1 MKHALL
7 VALLLAGCVAKSPP
21 NAAPPPPPAA
31 TGPFVGA
38 ANSAPL
44 PAEWWRLYGDA
55 AMNEHVARV
64 LAANRDVR
72 LAVANLDAARANSR
86 LAGAARTPDVVL
98 ESGASP
104 TTRGANQPSTTG
116 VPKSSYE
123 LGAEAVWE
131 ADLFGRLRNQSSA
144 ASADAEAAAAARD
157 GVRLAVAADVVGA
170 WLDLCWAGELARV
183 ATRQIATQRTLAD
196 TVSRQVKVGEVSP
209 LELAQ
214 ARQLLGRLEAGL
226 PAFEA
231 DAQRA
236 RYLLANLEA
245 LPPAEAARFQCER
258 PPAFAAALP
267 VGDGAGLLARR
278 PDIREAERRL
288 AAAGARVK
296 GARVEMYPRV
306 TLGASGGLIRGSLD
320 AFITPL
326 ISWSFINPARIKAR
340 IALAEANQAGAL
352 AQYDAAWL
360 RALREVET
368 ALADTDAERRANQ
381 SFAAALANA
390 QTAARR
396 AEARVRLGD
405 ANPLIALD
413 ARRTAY
419 ETELLGTLAG
429 RRLAQRQVFL
439 FRSLGGGWEDAAAPR

>member
-1 MKHALL
+1 MKRALL
-7 VALLLAGCVAKSPP
+7 IALLLAGCAAKSPP
-21 NAAPPPPPAA
+21 NAGPPPPLAA
-31 TGPFVGA
+31 TGLFVGA
-38 ANSAPL
+38 TDAAPL
-44 PAEWWRLYGDA
+44 PGEWWRLYGDEA
-55 AMNEHVARV
+55 LNEHVARA

-86 LAGAARTPDVVL
+86 LAGAARTPDLVL

-104 TTRGANQPSTTG
+104 TTRGVNQPSTTS

-144 ASADAEAAAAARD
+144 ASADAEAAAAAHD
-157 GVRLAVAADVVGA
+157 GVRLAVAADVAGA
-170 WLDLCWAGELARV
+170 WLDLCWAGELNRV
-183 ATRQIATQRTLAD
+183 ATRQIAMQSALVE

-214 ARQLLGRLEAGL
+214 ARQLLGKLEATL

-231 DAQRA
+231 DVQRA

-245 LPPAEAARFQCER
+245 MPPAEAAQFQCQR
-258 PPAFAAALP
+258 PPSIAAALP

-288 AAAGARVK
+288 AASGARVNVAK
-296 GARVEMYPRV
+296 AEMYPRV

-340 IALAEANQAGAL
+340 IALAEANQQGAL

-368 ALADTDAERRANQ
+368 ALADTDAESRANQ
-381 SFAAALANA
+381 SLLAAVANA
-390 QTAARR
+390 QATARR
-396 AEARVRLGD
+396 VEARVNIGD
-405 ANPLIALD
+405 ANPLLALD
-413 ARRTAY
+413 ARRTAF
-419 ETELLGTLAG
+419 ETELLATLAG
-429 RRLAQRQVFL
+429 RRLAQRQVFM
-439 FRSLGGGWEDAAAPR
+439 FRSLGGGWEDASSAR

>member
-1 MKHALL
+1 M
-7 VALLLAGCVAKSPP
+7 
-21 NAAPPPPPAA
+21 
-31 TGPFVGA
+31 
-38 ANSAPL
+38 
-44 PAEWWRLYGDA
+44 
-55 AMNEHVARV
+55 
-64 LAANRDVR
+64 
-72 LAVANLDAARANSR
+72 
-86 LAGAARTPDVVL
+86 VL

-104 TTRGANQPSTTG
+104 TTRGANQPSTTN

-157 GVRLAVAADVVGA
+157 GVRLAVAVDVVGA
-170 WLDLCWAGELARV
+170 WLDLCWAGELTRV
-183 ATRQIATQRTLAD
+183 AKRQIATQRALAE

-231 DAQRA
+231 DALRA

-245 LPPAEAARFQCER
+245 LPPSEAARFQCER
-258 PPAFAAALP
+258 PPSFAAALP
-267 VGDGAGLLARR
+267 IGDGAGLLARR

-288 AAAGARVK
+288 AAAVARVK
-296 GARVEMYPRV
+296 VAKAEMYPRV
-306 TLGASGGLIRGSLD
+306 TLGASGGLISGSLD

-340 IALAEANQAGAL
+340 IALAEANQQGAL

-381 SFAAALANA
+381 SFVAASADA